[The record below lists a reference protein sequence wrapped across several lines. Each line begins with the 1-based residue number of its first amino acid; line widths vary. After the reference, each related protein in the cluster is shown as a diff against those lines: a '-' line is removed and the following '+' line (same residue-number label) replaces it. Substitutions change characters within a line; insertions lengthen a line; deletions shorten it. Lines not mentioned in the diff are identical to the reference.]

1 MRKIFAY
8 TAVVLFGLTVFFPKI
23 AFAQFDYCLL
33 SEKRY
38 DIHIFGASYNL
49 DEDRSKLAAG
59 LDQLYKGFEIGDD
72 IRWIVHSINGTK
84 TFQKCVPGCPDKG
97 MLENLLDSSCSEQI
111 AKRDKVQF
119 NNTYAKSFKTAIS
132 QAGQPYDV
140 ILDIKSISEFYQGR
154 DIEEVEA
161 YAFHTTIPYGSTSQD
176 ANSFDAPFV
185 RAIQGNELS
194 TLEIPNIQFVNANR
208 SEHVEAFWKDLK
220 LGGHKSGVDVEFNHL
235 VLD

>member
-1 MRKIFAY
+1 MRKFFAY
-8 TAVVLFGLTVFFPKI
+8 TAVVLFGLTVFLPKI

-97 MLENLLDSSCSEQI
+97 MLGNLVDSSCSEQI

-119 NNTYAKSFKTAIS
+119 NNAYAKSFKTAIS

-161 YAFHTTIPYGSTSQD
+161 YAFHTTIPYGS
-176 ANSFDAPFV
+176 FV
-185 RAIQGNELS
+185 RAIQGNKLS
-194 TLEIPNIQFVNANR
+194 TLEVPNIQFVNANR
-208 SEHVEAFWKDLK
+208 SEQVEAFWKDLG
-220 LGGHKSGVDVEFNHL
+220 LDGHKSGVVVEFNHL